1 MLPSFS
7 RSLLDGQRIAF
18 AALVAFG
25 RVVAC
30 NSRVN
35 EKPSNGMIAAG
46 LVAAIVLWG
55 QNNAATKYL
64 AGYWP
69 PVTIGVSRFLAA
81 GLILLG
87 VLHWTGW
94 LGRSEPVSRE
104 LNRRLWRVSLFSL
117 AGYIVCYCLAIKFT
131 SASNVALHLGTA
143 PVWALIW
150 EDRPR
155 WTRRSVQSYAAA
167 LLAVAGVFIL
177 VWPNLRGQ
185 NSQWVGDLFGLG
197 ASILWTSYG
206 RECRALSTSLLPPEV
221 SACTFW
227 RAGVILLP
235 VAFAEV
241 VTQGAPLQGH
251 LVLIQL
257 YCILAS
263 GVVAFILWN
272 RGLRWWPTSRVYLF
286 NNLIPVSTMIS
297 AAVLIDE
304 PISPTFWVA
313 MLFIVSGVLLGQT
326 DWQKLFSR
334 WLPFE

>member
-1 MLPSFS
+1 MSGLQ
-7 RSLLDGQRIAF
+7 LGAF
-18 AALVAFG
+18 L
-25 RVVAC
+25 RVICPVKD
-30 NSRVN
+30 R
-35 EKPSNGMIAAG
+35 PSNRMIAAG

-64 AGYWP
+64 AGFWP
-69 PVTIGVSRFLAA
+69 PVTIGVSRFLGA
-81 GLILLG
+81 GVILLG
-87 VLHWTGW
+87 VLHWTDW

-104 LNRRLWRVSLFSL
+104 LKRRLWRVSLFSL
-117 AGYIVCYCLAIKFT
+117 ATYIVCYSLAIKFT

-150 EDRPR
+150 EERPR
-155 WTRRSVQSYAAA
+155 LTWRSVQSYAAA
-167 LLAVAGVFIL
+167 LLALTGVFIL

-185 NSQWVGDLFGLG
+185 NSPWLGDLFGLG

-206 RECRALSTSLLPPEV
+206 RDCRALSKSLLPPEV

-235 VAFAEV
+235 VAVMELLTKA
-241 VTQGAPLQGH
+241 APITAN

-272 RGLRWWPTSRVYLF
+272 NGLRWWPTSRVYLF
-286 NNLIPVSTMIS
+286 NNLIPISTMLS
-297 AAVLIDE
+297 AAIFIHE

-313 MLFIVSGVLLGQT
+313 MFCIVGGVLLGQT
-326 DWQKLFSR
+326 NWQKMFSR
-334 WLPFE
+334 WLPCE